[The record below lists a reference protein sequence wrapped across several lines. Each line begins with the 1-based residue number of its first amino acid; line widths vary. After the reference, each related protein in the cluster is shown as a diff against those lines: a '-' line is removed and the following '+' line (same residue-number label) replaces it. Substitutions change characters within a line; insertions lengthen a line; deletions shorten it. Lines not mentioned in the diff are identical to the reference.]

1 MADEGRQRRVAERIR
16 ASVTQTLDRKVK
28 DPRLGFVTITDV
40 RVTGDLQ
47 HATIYYTVMG
57 DDKDKR
63 ATRRAL
69 ESAKGLI
76 RSEVGA
82 ALGLRLTPT
91 ITFEPDPLPDS
102 AASIEDALRQ
112 AKTRDEAIRKSAE
125 GKTFAGEED
134 PYKVTRARI
143 DEDDEGAVDSLQE
156 VAQVSADGG
165 DPNALEDGSLEDFD
179 GKDAKLSD
187 KKLEHNVVEN
197 WSIDQD
203 RLEFKSDEA

>member
-16 ASVTQTLDRKVK
+16 ASVTQTLSRKVK

-47 HATIYYTVMG
+47 HATVYYTVMG
-57 DDKDKR
+57 DDKEKR
-63 ATRRAL
+63 ATRKAL
-69 ESAKGLI
+69 ESTKGLV

-91 ITFEPDPLPDS
+91 ITFELDSLPVS

-112 AKTRDEAIRKSAE
+112 AKDRDEAIRKSAA
-125 GKTFAGEED
+125 GKTFAGDED
-134 PYKVTRARI
+134 PYKVPRSRI
-143 DEDDEGAVDSLQE
+143 DEDGDADADSPKE
-156 VAQVSADGG
+156 DAKIREKGG
-165 DPNALEDGSLEDFD
+165 DPDALEDGSLEDFD
-179 GKDAKLSD
+179 GKDAKVSD
-187 KKLEHNVVEN
+187 AKLEHNLVEHG
-197 WSIDQD
+197 SIDED